1 MVFVELISG
10 TAIFLIS
17 TTGYAGIFFLM
28 ALESMITPIPSEL
41 VMPFAGFL
49 VSGGQLDLLLVVLA
63 GAFGSLLGSLISYF
77 AGLFLGMP
85 ILLKYGRFLLLNEK
99 HLALTE
105 KWFAKYGSKAI
116 FIGRLIPVVRHII
129 SIPAGFAKMNLLK
142 FSVYTFAGAFLWCS
156 ILTYW
161 GIILKDNWHTI
172 LKYTE
177 IIDIFIGVAILA
189 ATVFIYFRYVKNV
202 KNK

>member
-10 TAIFLIS
+10 AAVFVIS

-49 VSGGQLDLLLVVLA
+49 VSGGQLDLVLVVLA
-63 GAFGSLLGSLISYF
+63 GAFGSLIGSLISYY
-77 AGLFLGMP
+77 AGMLLGRP

-105 KWFAKYGSKAI
+105 QWFAKYGSKAI
-116 FIGRLIPVVRHII
+116 FIGRLIPVVRHLI
-129 SIPAGFAKMNLLK
+129 SIPAGFAKMNILK

-161 GIILKDNWHTI
+161 GIILKENWHTI

-177 IIDIFIGVAILA
+177 IIDIFIAAAIIAVA
-189 ATVFIYFRYVKNV
+189 VFFYFRYVKNV